1 MLPPALGYRRSVP
14 VKLQVVMSI
23 PGKDPREF
31 EYEFEDDRIS
41 VGRDQENE
49 IQVPLSTVSRKHCVF
64 FRDSDEW
71 YLEDLKSTHGTKHN
85 SKPVGAGGKKL
96 LRDGDVIDLIHF
108 KITFHNAQA
117 ASPDYSAEKT
127 EALARKMVEEVLA
140 SIGKDAADMPWLRV
154 MNGPDEGKRF
164 DIGVDVSEAVIGRG
178 NDCDFQIN
186 DANISRRHGIVR
198 RDWNEITIE
207 DAGSKNGVVIND
219 RKIGR
224 PTALRDADEILLG
237 AVRLTFIDPSAKFI
251 GKLDDIPAFAD
262 FADAQT
268 GLEDEQDG
276 DNDGDNDGDGASDGD
291 EAPQDGDGGAGFPGG
306 SDIDTN
312 TSEGVDGGSR
322 VGTRAGTRT
331 GNTGFDEENGPEPDA
346 FDDDDNVSASG
357 EKKGLGVF
365 EFALI
370 GGAVVAVVGLAVGVA
385 VLVMGS

>member
-1 MLPPALGYRRSVP
+1 
-14 VKLQVVMSI
+14 MSI

-64 FRDSDEW
+64 FRDNDEW

-219 RKIGR
+219 RKIAR

-262 FADAQT
+262 AATSMQ
-268 GLEDEQDG
+268 GEDDENG
-276 DNDGDNDGDGASDGD
+276 DDENGDGDGKGG
-291 EAPQDGDGGAGFPGG
+291 EGGDGGGDGGLDQNGDPGPG
-306 SDIDTN
+306 PDIDTN
-312 TSEGVDGGSR
+312 TSERDGGSR
-322 VGTRAGTRT
+322 VQGTRAGND
-331 GNTGFDEENGPEPDA
+331 GDDEANGPEPDP
-346 FDDDDNVSASG
+346 FDDVEGSGSG

-370 GGAVVAVVGLAVGVA
+370 GGAIVAVIGLAVGVA

>member
-1 MLPPALGYRRSVP
+1 MT
-14 VKLQVVMSI
+14 I

-31 EYEFEDDRIS
+31 EYEFDDDRIS

-64 FRDSDEW
+64 FQDNGEW

-85 SKPVGAGGKKL
+85 GKPVGAGGKKL

-108 KITFHNAQA
+108 KITFHNAA
-117 ASPDYSAEKT
+117 VRSPDYSVEKT

-140 SIGKDAADMPWLRV
+140 SIGKDSADVPWLRV

-186 DANISRRHGIVR
+186 DANISRRHAIVR
-198 RDWNEITIE
+198 RDWNEITVE
-207 DAGSKNGVVIND
+207 DAGSKNGVVLND
-219 RKIGR
+219 RKIAK

-262 FADAQT
+262 AETGVEDDAI
-268 GLEDEQDG
+268 EDANDENVDDDDAPVRDDAVDG
-276 DNDGDNDGDGASDGD
+276 DAAPIDDDRDAVDASGVA
-291 EAPQDGDGGAGFPGG
+291 APV
-306 SDIDTN
+306 DT
-312 TSEGVDGGSR
+312 D
-322 VGTRAGTRT
+322 A
-331 GNTGFDEENGPEPDA
+331 NGPEPDP
-346 FDDDDNVSASG
+346 FEDDGDVE

-365 EFALI
+365 ELALI
-370 GGAVVAVVGLAVGVA
+370 GGAVVAVIGLAVGVA
-385 VLVMGS
+385 VLVIGS

>member
-1 MLPPALGYRRSVP
+1 MA
-14 VKLQVVMSI
+14 VKLQVVMTI

-31 EYEFEDDRIS
+31 EYEFEERRIS
-41 VGRDQENE
+41 IGRDQDNE
-49 IQVPLSTVSRKHCVF
+49 IQVPLSTVSRKHCVLF
-64 FRDSDEW
+64 QDGDEW

-85 SKPVGAGGKKL
+85 GRPVGAGGKKL
-96 LRDGDVIDLIHF
+96 LRDGDVVDLIHF

-140 SIGKDAADMPWLRV
+140 SIGKDRSDVPWLRV

-164 DIGVDVSEAVIGRG
+164 DIGVDVSEAVVGRG

-186 DANISRRHGIVR
+186 DANISRRHGIVK

-219 RKIGR
+219 RKIAR

-262 FADAQT
+262 AAT
-268 GLEDEQDG
+268 GLEDEVEEGGNEEGEEGGGEEVRADG
-276 DNDGDNDGDGASDGD
+276 DDGPGEFGGGGGEVDVRANANNDGPGVSDD
-291 EAPQDGDGGAGFPGG
+291 DTEANNVEAG
-306 SDIDTN
+306 
-312 TSEGVDGGSR
+312 
-322 VGTRAGTRT
+322 
-331 GNTGFDEENGPEPDA
+331 A
-346 FDDDDNVSASG
+346 FDDDEDGGGSG

-370 GGAVVAVVGLAVGVA
+370 GGAVVAVIGLAVGVA